1 MPTLAQ
7 SSQIEIT
14 KFSEHI
20 GAEIRG
26 LDLTQPVDE
35 ATRSLL
41 YDAVVENIALVIRD
55 QKFTAD
61 QFLEASRLFGEPME
75 RPSGEY
81 AMSELPFVHEISSE
95 QKDRYGNRKK
105 VGPIWHTDHTNLES
119 PPNFTFLYGVSVP
132 DSGGGT
138 SLCNTR
144 EGYNRLPAALK
155 ERVDSMKTVNIMLGS
170 AVKRGDRGLA
180 DTIAMQESL
189 KPEPVVHPLVRTH
202 PDTGGKAIYFNPTK
216 TENIIGMSP
225 EESQDFLQ
233 GLVDRLVSPDLTYT
247 HQWQRG
253 DLLVWDNRS
262 SLHKANF
269 DFDAERNHRLL
280 YRVIGGPEVPH

>member
-1 MPTLAQ
+1 MPALAQ
-7 SSQIEIT
+7 DSRIEI
-14 KFSEHI
+14 KKISEHI

-26 LDLTQPVDE
+26 LDLTQPVE
-35 ATRSLL
+35 ESTRRFL
-41 YDAVVENIALVIRD
+41 YDSVVEHIALVIRN
-55 QKFTAD
+55 QKFTAQ
-61 QFLEASRLFGEPME
+61 QFLDASRLFGEPME

-81 AMSELPFVHEISSE
+81 SMSDLPFVHEISSE
-95 QKDRYGNRKK
+95 QKDRDGNRKR
-105 VGPIWHTDHTNLES
+105 VGPVWHTDHTNLVA

-132 DSGGGT
+132 DAGGGT

-144 EGYNRLPAALK
+144 EGYSRLPEALK
-155 ERVDSMKTVNIMLGS
+155 KRVDGMKTANIMLGS

-180 DTIAMQESL
+180 DTIAMQAAL
-189 KPEPVVHPLVRTH
+189 KPEPIIHPLVRTH
-202 PDTGGKAIYFNPTK
+202 PDTGRRAIYFNPTK
-216 TENIIGMSP
+216 TENIIGMNP

-233 GLVDRLVSPDLTYT
+233 GLADQLVSPDLVYV
-247 HQWQRG
+247 HKWQVG

-280 YRVIGGPEVPH
+280 YRVIGGPEVPR